1 MVITGVV
8 EMIILVAAGCTL
20 IGSLW
25 KDEEKEDSTAV
36 ADANGTRHA
45 RVSPSHE

>member
-1 MVITGVV
+1 MTGEFIVKNL
-8 EMIILVAAGCTL
+8 ILVAAGCTL